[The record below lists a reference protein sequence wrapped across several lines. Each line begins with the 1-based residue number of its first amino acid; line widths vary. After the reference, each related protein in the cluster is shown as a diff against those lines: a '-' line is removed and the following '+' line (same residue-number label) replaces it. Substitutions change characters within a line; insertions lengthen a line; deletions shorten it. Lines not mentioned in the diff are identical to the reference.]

1 MLRDDFKSVLQRIAE
16 TKAAQKTK
24 ANDQPRFKPENAV
37 SAPGLAPPG
46 MAGAV
51 RTEQGRRA
59 AENNARIERE
69 LSRRQETPKQE
80 FMKTQTPDFS
90 RKR

>member
-24 ANDQPRFKPENAV
+24 ANDQPRLKPEHSV

-51 RTEQGRRA
+51 RTEQGRKA

-69 LSRRQETPKQE
+69 LRRKPEPLKQE
-80 FMKTQTPDFS
+80 FMKTQTNDFS